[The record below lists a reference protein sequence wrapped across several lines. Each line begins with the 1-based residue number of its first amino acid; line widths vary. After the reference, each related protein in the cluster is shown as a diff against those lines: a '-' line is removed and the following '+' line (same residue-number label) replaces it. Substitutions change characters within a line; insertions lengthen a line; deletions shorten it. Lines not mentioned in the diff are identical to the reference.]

1 MYGRLSDGDLIYA
14 PKCIEIGGWKIWNG
28 TAEQY
33 ASLGYK
39 PVRYASPEEAPE
51 GAPQFQIDYIDY
63 YKKRGYHPRSLGSNG
78 GFAIQTLGSLINMKL
93 LSFAPEI
100 RSAVLMI
107 HGEKAHSRY
116 FSEDAF
122 KLLQGENKELVIV
135 PGARHTDLYDGI
147 EYIPFDKLTDF
158 FNLYLS

>member
-51 GAPQFQIDYIDY
+51 GYEYTFSWSETAEEIV
-63 YKKRGYHPRSLGSNG
+63 
-78 GFAIQTLGSLINMKL
+78 QT
-93 LSFAPEI
+93 
-100 RSAVLMI
+100 
-107 HGEKAHSRY
+107 Y
-116 FSEDAF
+116 
-122 KLLQGENKELVIV
+122 ELVQV
-135 PGARHTDLYDGI
+135 G
-147 EYIPFDKLTDF
+147 LTAEEA
-158 FNLYLS
+158 LSIIIGEV